1 MLPMSSADFK
11 MKQAHLVSVIV
22 LVLAILTLATYWR
35 SQDHG
40 FIEYDDQLY
49 ITKNYLTQSD
59 ISLKSIAAAFKDV
72 HTGNWH
78 PVTMLSHMLDWQLFG
93 ANAGGHHWTNVIIHL
108 FNTILLFVLWRMMTG
123 AMWRSAF
130 VAALFAV
137 HPINVE
143 SVAWIAER
151 KNVLSTFFW
160 FLTMI
165 SFVWYVRS
173 PGWKRYFPVLICFV
187 LGLMSKA
194 MLVTLPFVLLLMDYW
209 PLNRTGFREQEWQ
222 SIPPVPVKKEKLSVL
237 ILEKVPL
244 FIMAMVFIGLTLYFQ
259 KTANAFAS
267 LESMPFSDRIANAV
281 VSYAWYIKKLFWPTD
296 LTVFYPHRV
305 ILIWQVSSAA
315 IFLIAVTLLV
325 CKYYRKYPYLIMG
338 WFWYLGTLVPVIG
351 LVQVGHQS
359 MADRY
364 AYVPL
369 IGLFVIMA
377 WHIPQALLKF
387 NHSKIYTSCIF
398 IIFII
403 IFSVSTSIQVGMW
416 KDTATLFEE
425 ALKMNPENYMAYNIL
440 GSEEAG
446 KGNPEKALHY
456 YQMSIK
462 LNPKYARAYSNAGN
476 EYLKLGQYQ
485 EAYQYYQKAIA
496 INDKLADA
504 YYNLGVLNLVTNRPD
519 EALVHFNKALTIM
532 PGYFDAR
539 FNLGVALFR
548 MGKISH
554 AIEHFE
560 KAVEMNP
567 KNMEAQR
574 ALKISY
580 DMQKKN

>member
-1 MLPMSSADFK
+1 LLTPADLK
-11 MKQAHLVSVIV
+11 LKREHLVFLIV

-49 ITKNYLTQSD
+49 ITKNYLIQSE
-59 ISLKSIAAAFKDV
+59 ISLKSIAVTFKDV

-93 ANAGGHHWTNVIIHL
+93 ANAGGHHWTNVIFHV
-108 FNTILLFVLWRMMTG
+108 FNTILLFVLLRMMTG

-130 VAALFAV
+130 VAALFAI

-165 SFVWYVRS
+165 CYVWYVRS
-173 PGWKRYFPVLICFV
+173 PGWKRYLTVLIFFV
-187 LGLMSKA
+187 LGLMSKS

-209 PLNRTGFREQEWQ
+209 PLNRTNIRQQEEQ
-222 SIPPVPVKKEKLSVL
+222 SIPPISFKKEKLSVL

-244 FIMAMVFIGLTLYFQ
+244 FIIAMVFIGMTLYAQ
-259 KTANAFAS
+259 QTVNALAT
-267 LESMPFSDRIANAV
+267 LESVTFPNRIANAV
-281 VSYAWYIKKLFWPTD
+281 VSYVWYIKIFFWPTD
-296 LTVFYPHRV
+296 LAVFYPHRM
-305 ILIWQVSSAA
+305 ILTWQVSLAA

-325 CKYYRKYPYLIMG
+325 CKHFRKYPYLVVG

-351 LVQVGHQS
+351 LLQVGLQS

-377 WHIPQALLKF
+377 WLIPQALFKLRY
-387 NHSKIYTSCIF
+387 SKIYTFFIF

-403 IFSVSTSIQVGMW
+403 LFTVSTYIQIGMW
-416 KDTATLFEE
+416 KNTTTLFEE
-425 ALKMNPENYMAYNIL
+425 ALKIDPENYMAYNIL

-446 KGNPEKALHY
+446 KGNHKKALHY
-456 YQMSIK
+456 YQVSIK
-462 LNPKYARAYSNAGN
+462 INPRYARAYSNAGN

-485 EAYQYYQKAIA
+485 EAYNYYQKAIV

-519 EALVHFNKALTIM
+519 EALVHFHKALTIM
-532 PGYFDAR
+532 PDFIYAR

-548 MGKISH
+548 MGKISD

-560 KAVEMNP
+560 KAVELNP
-567 KNMEAQR
+567 KNMEAQK
-574 ALKISY
+574 ALKISR
-580 DMQKKN
+580 DMQNKN

>member
-1 MLPMSSADFK
+1 MLPMSADCK
-11 MKQAHLVSVIV
+11 MKREHLVSLIV

-49 ITKNYLTQSD
+49 ITKNYLTQAD
-59 ISLKSIAAAFKDV
+59 ISLRSMAVAFKDV

-93 ANAGGHHWTNVIIHL
+93 YNAGGHHWTNVIIHV
-108 FNTILLFVLWRMMTG
+108 FNTTLLFLLWRMMTG
-123 AMWRSAF
+123 AIWRSAF
-130 VAALFAV
+130 VAALFAL

-165 SFVWYVRS
+165 SYVWYVRS
-173 PGWKRYFPVLICFV
+173 PGWKRYLPVLICFV

-209 PLNRTGFREQEWQ
+209 PLNRTGIGEQEGQ
-222 SIPPVPVKKEKLSVL
+222 SIPPVSVEKEKISVL

-244 FIMAMVFIGLTLYFQ
+244 FIMALVFTGLTLYFQ
-259 KTANAFAS
+259 KTANAFVS
-267 LESMPFSDRIANAV
+267 LESMPLSDRIANAV
-281 VSYAWYIKKLFWPTD
+281 VSYAGYIKKLFWPTD
-296 LTVFYPHRV
+296 LIVFYPHSV
-305 ILIWQVSSAA
+305 IVTWQVSLAA
-315 IFLIAVTLLV
+315 IFLIAATLAA
-325 CKYYRKYPYLIMG
+325 CKFFKKYPYLVVG

-364 AYVPL
+364 AYVPF

-377 WHIPQALLKF
+377 WLIPQAC
-387 NHSKIYTSCIF
+387 SKWRYANRYAFFMSAMV
-398 IIFII
+398 II
-403 IFSVSTSIQVGMW
+403 IFAVSTYIQLGMW
-416 KDTATLFEE
+416 KDTTTLFEE
-425 ALKMNPENYMAYNIL
+425 ALKINPENYMAYNIL

-446 KGNPEKALHY
+446 RGNHEEALRYFH
-456 YQMSIK
+456 MSIEI
-462 LNPKYARAYSNAGN
+462 NPKYARAYSNMGN
-476 EYLKLGQYQ
+476 AFLKLGKYG
-485 EAYQYYQKAIA
+485 EANDCYQKAIA

-504 YYNLGVLNLVTNRPD
+504 YYNLGVLNLLTNRPY
-519 EALVHFNKALTIM
+519 EAVIHFNKALAIM
-532 PGYFDAR
+532 PDYLNAH
-539 FNLGVALFR
+539 FNLGIALL
-548 MGKISH
+548 KIGNRTD

-560 KAVEMNP
+560 KVVELNP
-567 KNMEAQR
+567 KNLEAQK
-574 ALKISY
+574 ALKISR
-580 DMQKKN
+580 DMQKRN

>member
-1 MLPMSSADFK
+1 MLPMSADCK
-11 MKQAHLVSVIV
+11 LKREHRVSLII
-22 LVLAILTLATYWR
+22 LVLAILTLATYWQV
-35 SQDHG
+35 QDHE
-40 FIEYDDQLY
+40 FINYDDQLY

-59 ISLKSIAAAFKDV
+59 ISLKSIAGALKDV

-93 ANAGGHHWTNVIIHL
+93 YNAGGHHWTNVIIHI
-108 FNTILLFVLWRMMTG
+108 FNTILLFLLLRMMTG
-123 AMWRSAF
+123 AIWRSAF
-130 VAALFAV
+130 VAALFAI

-165 SFVWYVRS
+165 CYVWYVRS
-173 PGWKRYFPVLICFV
+173 PVWKRYWTVLIFFV

-209 PLNRTGFREQEWQ
+209 PLDRTNIRQQEGQ
-222 SIPPVPVKKEKLSVL
+222 PVPSVLVQKEKLSVL
-237 ILEKVPL
+237 ILEKIPL
-244 FIMAMVFIGLTLYFQ
+244 FIIAVVFIGLTLYAQ
-259 KTANAFAS
+259 QTLNAFSS
-267 LESMPFSDRIANAV
+267 LESVSFSNRMMNAV
-281 VSYAWYIKKLFWPTD
+281 VSYVWYIKKLFWPTD
-296 LTVFYPHRV
+296 LAVFYPHSTM
-305 ILIWQVSSAA
+305 LAWQASSAA
-315 IFLIAVTLLV
+315 LFLIVVTLLV
-325 CKYYRKYPYLIMG
+325 SKYIRKYPYLVVG

-351 LVQVGHQS
+351 LVQVGLQS

-369 IGLFVIMA
+369 IGLFIIIA
-377 WHIPQALLKF
+377 WHIPQAILKWR
-387 NHSKIYTSCIF
+387 HSRIYTFSIF

-403 IFSVSTSIQVGMW
+403 IFTVSTYIQIGIW
-416 KDTATLFEE
+416 KNTATLFEE

-446 KGNPEKALHY
+446 KGNPQKALHY

-476 EYLKLGQYQ
+476 EYLKLGQYR
-485 EAYQYYQKAIA
+485 EADMYYQKAIA
-496 INDKLADA
+496 INDRLADA

-519 EALVHFNKALTIM
+519 EALVQFHKALTIM
-532 PGYFDAR
+532 PDFMDAR

-548 MGKISH
+548 MGKISD

-560 KAVEMNP
+560 KALGLNP
-567 KNMEAQR
+567 KSMEAR
-574 ALKISY
+574 KALKISR
-580 DMQKKN
+580 DMQKNN

>member
-1 MLPMSSADFK
+1 MLPMPADLK
-11 MKQAHLVSVIV
+11 LKWEHRVTLII
-22 LVLAILTLATYWR
+22 LILAILTLATYWR
-35 SQDHG
+35 SQDHE
-40 FIEYDDQLY
+40 FINYDDPLY

-59 ISLKSIAAAFKDV
+59 ISLKSMAGVFKDL

-93 ANAGGHHWTNVIIHL
+93 ANAGGHHWTNVIIHV
-108 FNTILLFVLWRMMTG
+108 FNTTLLFLLFRMMTG
-123 AMWRSAF
+123 AIWRSAF
-130 VAALFAV
+130 VAALFAI

-165 SFVWYVRS
+165 GYVWYVRS
-173 PGWKRYFPVLICFV
+173 PGWKRYWTVLIFFV
-187 LGLMSKA
+187 LGLMSKS

-209 PLNRTGFREQEWQ
+209 PLKRTSIHQQEEQ
-222 SIPPVPVKKEKLSVL
+222 SIPSISVKREKLSAL
-237 ILEKVPL
+237 IVEKAPM
-244 FIMAMVFIGLTLYFQ
+244 FIIAMVFMGLTLYAQ
-259 KTANAFAS
+259 QTVNAFAS
-267 LESMPFSDRIANAV
+267 LESVSFSNRITNAV
-281 VSYAWYIKKLFWPTD
+281 ISYVWYIKKLFWPTD
-296 LTVFYPHRV
+296 LAVFYPHRM
-305 ILIWQVSSAA
+305 ILTWQASLAA
-315 IFLIAVTLLV
+315 ILLIAVTFLV
-325 CKYYRKYPYLIMG
+325 CKHFRKYPYLVVG

-351 LVQVGHQS
+351 LVQVGLQS

-377 WHIPQALLKF
+377 WLIPQALLRLRY
-387 NHSKIYTSCIF
+387 SRIYAFSIF

-403 IFSVSTSIQVGMW
+403 IFTVSTYIQIGMW
-416 KDTATLFEE
+416 KNTTTLFEE

-446 KGNPEKALHY
+446 IGNHEKALQY

-462 LNPKYARAYSNAGN
+462 LNPKYARVYSNAGN
-476 EYLKLGQYQ
+476 EYLKLGQYR
-485 EAYQYYQKAIA
+485 EAYKYYQKAIA
-496 INDKLADA
+496 INDRLADA

-519 EALVHFNKALTIM
+519 EALVHFHKALTIM
-532 PGYFDAR
+532 PDFIDAR
-539 FNLGVALFR
+539 FNMGVALFR
-548 MGKISH
+548 MGKISD

-560 KAVEMNP
+560 KTVELNP
-567 KNMEAQR
+567 KKMEARR
-574 ALKISY
+574 ALKISR
-580 DMQKKN
+580 DMQ